1 MAQSKRDNPPDSGA
15 KKLGHRTL
23 AAAAADEIR
32 RRILGGDYPGDSQ
45 LRQEALSRE
54 LGISRIPLRE
64 ALVQLESEGLVKIV
78 PHRGAVVAELSTDE
92 IEELFGLRA
101 LLEPRLLCASA
112 PNLTAADYLELDEIL
127 SEYGKELRLHHVARW
142 GELNTSLHGLLY
154 RRAALPRTAAIVS
167 SLLRHAER
175 FTRMQLAF
183 TEALERAEAE
193 HRQIVD
199 LCRRGRVD
207 DAAAV
212 LAEHIQNACETL
224 VAYITT

>member
-1 MAQSKRDNPPDSGA
+1 
-15 KKLGHRTL
+15 
-23 AAAAADEIR
+23 
-32 RRILGGDYPGDSQ
+32 
-45 LRQEALSRE
+45 
-54 LGISRIPLRE
+54 
-64 ALVQLESEGLVKIV
+64 
-78 PHRGAVVAELSTDE
+78 
-92 IEELFGLRA
+92 
-101 LLEPRLLCASA
+101 
-112 PNLTAADYLELDEIL
+112 
-127 SEYGKELRLHHVARW
+127 
-142 GELNTSLHGLLY
+142 LY

-224 VAYITT
+224 VAYITTRTARSDTPEPT